1 MKKLFLFIVL
11 ITFFSACENPAEC
24 LMHTGATTS
33 KIVEVDSFSKIEVHL
48 GIALVI
54 TQGDIPSINVVSGEN
69 LINDIE
75 VSVQYGTL
83 ILRDKTTCNW
93 VRDYGQTTVYVTAPN
108 LTEIISKTEQNISST
123 NTLTYPELKLTANDL
138 SNGAGTGDFHLTVN
152 NDVLEINTN
161 NVAGFYL
168 SGATVNL
175 IAGFYEGNGI
185 LQAQDLISYSVYL
198 FHRGSNDIYVHP
210 TNDISGNIYSTGNVY
225 CCPQPPIVNVERHY
239 KGKLIFN

>member
-1 MKKLFLFIVL
+1 MKKLFLFTVL
-11 ITFFSACENPAEC
+11 VSMFSACENPAEC
-24 LMHTGATTS
+24 LMHTGATAS
-33 KIVEVDSFSKIEVHL
+33 KNIEVEAFSKIEVHA

-54 TQGDIPSINVVSGEN
+54 TQGDIPFVNVVSGEN

-75 VSVQYGTL
+75 VSVQNGTL

-108 LTEIISKTEQNISST
+108 LTEVISKTDQNISSA
-123 NTLTYPELKLTANDL
+123 NTLTYSELKLTANDL
-138 SNGAGTGDFHLTVN
+138 SNGAGTGDFNLNVN

-175 IAGFYEGNGI
+175 IVGFYEGNGI
-185 LQAQDLISYSVYL
+185 LQAQDLICYSVYL

-225 CCPQPPIVNVERHY
+225 CSPQPPIVNVETHY